1 MTVPVESWAI
11 VVAGGTG
18 TRFGGPKQFAELE
31 GRPLVSWSLEAARRA
46 CGHVVAVLPETEI
59 EGGPQRWDAD
69 VVVAGGG
76 TRSAS
81 VRAGLAAVPESAEV
95 IVVHD
100 AARPLAGS
108 EVWAAVIS
116 EVAAGADGA
125 VPAYPLSDTIRKKTP
140 DGGSTTLDRTDLFAV
155 QTPQAFKASALKR
168 AHAGGGDATDD
179 SALVEALGGRV
190 VLVPG
195 TPDNLKVTTP
205 SDLLVA
211 AALARSIR

>member
-1 MTVPVESWAI
+1 MTDPVETWAI

-31 GRPLVSWSLEAARRA
+31 GRPLLSWSLEAARQA
-46 CGHVVAVLPETEI
+46 CAHVVAVVPGTEI

-69 VVVAGGG
+69 VVVAGGA
-76 TRSAS
+76 TRSDS

-125 VPAYPLSDTIRKKTP
+125 VPAFPVSDTIRKKTP
-140 DGGSTTLDRTDLFAV
+140 DGRSKTLDRTDLFAV
-155 QTPQAFKASALKR
+155 QTPQAFKASVLKS

-195 TPDNLKVTTP
+195 TPRNLKVTTP

-211 AALARSIR
+211 AALARSTL

>member
-1 MTVPVESWAI
+1 METWAI

-31 GRPLVSWSLEAARRA
+31 GRPLLSWSLEAARRA
-46 CGHVVAVLPETEI
+46 CTRVVAVLPEHEA
-59 EGGPQRWDAD
+59 GGWDAD
-69 VVVAGGG
+69 VIVTGGP

-81 VRAGLAAVPESAEV
+81 VRAGLEAVPDSAEV

-100 AARPLAGS
+100 AARPLAGADI
-108 EVWAAVIS
+108 WAAVIS
-116 EVAAGADGA
+116 EVAAGADAA
-125 VPAYPLSDTIRKKTP
+125 VPAYPVSDTIRKKTP
-140 DGGSTTLDRTDLFAV
+140 QGGSTTLDRTDLFAV

-168 AHAGGGDATDD
+168 AHRGGGDATDD

-190 VLVPG
+190 VLVQG

-205 SDLLVA
+205 SDLLHA
-211 AALARSIR
+211 AALARSTR